1 MNRALLNPFASSD
14 LPKGIEETLTNEHAT
29 CATFN
34 RHGNILAVG
43 TCVTKLVLWDFDAR
57 AIAATLQPPET
68 AVPRGVYVIITAV
81 AFPAPRNG
89 SAVLA
94 VYHPDTVRLFD
105 TLSQRMV
112 TQVTFEGIKI
122 VDVVS
127 HPKETGIAVIVPER
141 GHPLLLYMRR
151 GVYRVAKD
159 VWKEVRDAT
168 VVLEA
173 PACEDQMGCEGERRY
188 QLPKRADDAFGN
200 RIFAKVPKG
209 GDALRFSVLCTKD
222 EFLAED
228 GPSVELGSRKKS
240 SFCVAFTRA
249 GDRVLRAGPTG
260 IIRAFALVFEGR
272 EGKSQQVLGDRGES
286 QGISAND
293 DEPSSV
299 RHDAETPLGSSNN
312 AKTDKCVNRDTRA
325 PGCRRGEEQVPYEQC
340 QIPRVIHESAVSVQG
355 KSSVRAIV
363 LSRKEQNVLVN
374 SYDRCMRLFKLDQ
387 ILKPNRSESISRGK
401 DNDYVVIE
409 PRAMF
414 TEIVNKNQCTCAC
427 FSSDG
432 EYVVGGME
440 GAEHRIHIWRAI
452 DANLELTLEGGREGV
467 KQVAWHPSR
476 RVVMSVGQGT
486 GNVYIW
492 AKNMTENWSAFAN
505 EFSELE
511 ENEEYVEAEDEF
523 DLKDAEDKEA
533 LLRAR
538 EEAEAGFV
546 DVDTCNQQR
555 WFSSDSETED
565 SYFYIPAV
573 PEADEDNNL
582 QSLSEVL
589 IRAQMAGPDQAGS
602 PESPREKESVE
613 IGRKRG
619 SDSRKRGRPAKRQ
632 KAAKKKNANDN
643 SANEQSA
650 DMNEGW
656 VEVRPREEA
665 EGDAEVELVREV
677 KMVDVVDWKKNVLV
691 RKEGNEK
698 L

>member
-1 MNRALLNPFASSD
+1 M
-14 LPKGIEETLTNEHAT
+14 
-29 CATFN
+29 
-34 RHGNILAVG
+34 
-43 TCVTKLVLWDFDAR
+43 
-57 AIAATLQPPET
+57 
-68 AVPRGVYVIITAV
+68 
-81 AFPAPRNG
+81 
-89 SAVLA
+89 
-94 VYHPDTVRLFD
+94 
-105 TLSQRMV
+105 
-112 TQVTFEGIKI
+112 QVTFEGVKI
-122 VDVVS
+122 VNVVS
-127 HPKETGIAVIVPER
+127 HPKETSVAVVIPER

-151 GVYRVAKD
+151 GVYRVAKN
-159 VWKEVRDAT
+159 VWEEVRDPN
-168 VVLEA
+168 VNLEA
-173 PACEDQMGCEGERRY
+173 PACEDQVGCEVEGRY

-200 RIFAKVPKG
+200 RIFAKVPQG
-209 GDALRFSVLCTKD
+209 GDSVRFSVLCAKS
-222 EFLAED
+222 EFPGED
-228 GPSVELGSRKKS
+228 SPSVELTGSRRKS
-240 SFCVAFTRA
+240 SFCIAFTRA

-272 EGKSQQVLGDRGES
+272 RGKLQRVEENRES
-286 QGISAND
+286 QRVAVSN
-293 DEPSSV
+293 EESMRV
-299 RHDAETPLGSSNN
+299 QHDSEIPPTSWNN
-312 AKTDKCVNRDTRA
+312 AKTDKSVDRDGRA
-325 PGCRRGEEQVPYEQC
+325 PDCRRAGEHVPYEQC
-340 QIPRVIHESAVSVQG
+340 QISKIICESAVSVQG

-387 ILKPNRSESISRGK
+387 ILKPNAEESNSKGK
-401 DNDYVVIE
+401 DNGYTVIE

-452 DANLELTLEGGREGV
+452 DGNLEMTLEGGREGV

-486 GNVYIW
+486 GSVYIW

-546 DVDTCNQQR
+546 DVDTCNQHR
-555 WFSSDSETED
+555 WFSSDSEAED
-565 SYFYIPAV
+565 SYFYIPAE
-573 PEADEDNNL
+573 PEADEDSNL

-589 IRAQMAGPDQAGS
+589 ISAQMEGSNQTGS
-602 PESPREKESVE
+602 PESVKEKDSAEA
-613 IGRKRG
+613 GRKRG

-632 KAAKKKNANDN
+632 KAAKRRNTNEN

-650 DMNEGW
+650 DLDEGW
-656 VEVRPREEA
+656 VEVRSKEEA
-665 EGDAEVELVREV
+665 EGDGEVELVREV
-677 KMVDVVDWKKNVLV
+677 KVVDVGD
-691 RKEGNEK
+691 
-698 L
+698 